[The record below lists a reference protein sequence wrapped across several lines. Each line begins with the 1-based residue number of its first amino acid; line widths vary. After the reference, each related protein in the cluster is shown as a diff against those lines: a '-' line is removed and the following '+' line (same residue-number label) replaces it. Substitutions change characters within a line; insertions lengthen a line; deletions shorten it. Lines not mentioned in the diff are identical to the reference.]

1 MANEKEANPRERIDK
16 DEEREKLIASQRRLG
31 AGWALLTLAV
41 IGAAWYAYP
50 ILKGH
55 TAALKQFANLPTVVG
70 SVSDQ
75 LKQATA
81 KIETQANDQQNLRD
95 QVTRLSRNVQAKVE
109 TAAKQAE
116 ESSTELYERVRSQ
129 IDEKLKGVETRI
141 GSLESSGEAQRMQL
155 ADLQRELVQTQGQV
169 AQQADELT
177 TLRELAARTG
187 ADHENQ
193 LANLKQNEASD
204 RRDVDSIEHRLAVR
218 RVDFEVTKNHNSE
231 LAEGIS
237 LDVTRT
243 DVANRAVS
251 GWMWLTADRR
261 AIWLKGQ
268 NAQTPVIFY
277 GYRDGKKRELV
288 ITDVTP
294 GSVVGYLLLPGDQTL
309 PTASPAE

>member
-1 MANEKEANPRERIDK
+1 
-16 DEEREKLIASQRRLG
+16 
-31 AGWALLTLAV
+31 
-41 IGAAWYAYP
+41 
-50 ILKGH
+50 
-55 TAALKQFANLPTVVG
+55 
-70 SVSDQ
+70 
-75 LKQATA
+75 
-81 KIETQANDQQNLRD
+81 
-95 QVTRLSRNVQAKVE
+95 
-109 TAAKQAE
+109 
-116 ESSTELYERVRSQ
+116 
-129 IDEKLKGVETRI
+129 
-141 GSLESSGEAQRMQL
+141 MQL